1 MNKALFLD
9 RDGVI
14 NNDLGYVHKR
24 EDVIFLPGI
33 FELVKKAKSLNYL
46 VVIVTNQAGI
56 GRGYFTVAQF
66 NKLTEWMKN
75 KFLENDGFID
85 AVYYCP
91 YHPTEGIGNY
101 KIDSPLRKPYPG
113 MIHKAA
119 LDLDINLSDSIMVG
133 DNLTDMQAGESA
145 GINKLFLYRKKS
157 NYFYSIDSLSQL
169 INYL

>member
-14 NNDLGYVHKR
+14 NNDLGYVHKIK
-24 EDVIFLPGI
+24 DFIFLPGI
-33 FELVKKAKSLNYL
+33 FELVQKAKSLNYL

-56 GRGYFTVAQF
+56 GRGYFTVDQF
-66 NKLTEWMKN
+66 NKLTLWMKN
-75 KFLENDGFID
+75 KFLENDGSID

-101 KIDSPLRKPYPG
+101 KLDSPFRKPNPG

-133 DNLTDMQAGESA
+133 DNLTDMQAGEIA
-145 GINKLFLYRKKS
+145 GINKLFLYGKKS
-157 NYFYSIDSLSQL
+157 NYFYSIDSLFQL
-169 INYL
+169 LEFL

>member
-1 MNKALFLD
+1 MNRALFLD

-14 NNDLGYVHKR
+14 NDDLGYVHKQK
-24 EDVIFLPGI
+24 DVIFLPGI

-66 NKLTEWMKN
+66 NKLTEWMKKN
-75 KFLENDGFID
+75 FLENDGFID

-91 YHPTEGIGNY
+91 YHPTEGLGSY
-101 KIDSPLRKPYPG
+101 KIDSSLRKPYPG
-113 MIHKAA
+113 MIKKAA
-119 LDLDINLSDSIMVG
+119 IDLDIDLSASIMVG

-145 GINKLFLYRKKS
+145 GINKLFLYGKKS
-157 NYFYSIDSLSQL
+157 NYFYSIDSLFKL
-169 INYL
+169 IEFL

>member
-14 NNDLGYVHKR
+14 NNDLGYVHKQK
-24 EDVIFLPGI
+24 DIIFLPGI

-56 GRGYFTVAQF
+56 GRGYYSVAQF
-66 NKLTEWMKN
+66 KNLTDWMKN
-75 KFLENDGFID
+75 KFIENDGFID
-85 AVYYCP
+85 AVYFCP

-101 KIDSPLRKPYPG
+101 KIDSSLRKPKPG
-113 MIHKAA
+113 MLHKAS

-133 DNLTDMQAGESA
+133 DNLTDMQAAESA
-145 GINKLFLYRKKS
+145 GINKLFLYGKKS
-157 NYFYSIDSLSQL
+157 SLYHSIDSLFQL
-169 INYL
+169 IDFL